1 MLGTDGFWLFVWN
14 DNGDSICLGAKGE
27 MGVMGAPGPPGPPG
41 TPGRSGLPGLKG
53 TVCFILPCRKCRM
66 QFSMSCVES
75 GFVMLM
81 SQINYWG
88 LCAILTVLIFV
99 IAFQF

>member
-53 TVCFILPCRKCRM
+53 TVCTSYHEENAECSFPCPVWK
-66 QFSMSCVES
+66 VA
-75 GFVMLM
+75 L
-81 SQINYWG
+81 
-88 LCAILTVLIFV
+88 
-99 IAFQF
+99 

>member
-14 DNGDSICLGAKGE
+14 DNCDSIYLGAKGE

-53 TVCFILPCRKCRM
+53 TVCFILP
-66 QFSMSCVES
+66 
-75 GFVMLM
+75 
-81 SQINYWG
+81 
-88 LCAILTVLIFV
+88 
-99 IAFQF
+99 